1 MSAESSS
8 VNRVSID
15 KLIDALIRL
24 GFFESRD
31 EALSMV
37 SKLEADG
44 LEDLAAVL
52 RVVEALVKL
61 EKELGRVPIGLD
73 GALEELLKERE
84 R

>member
-1 MSAESSS
+1 VSAESSS